1 MDPLG
6 KSDPAEASAPPRQRE
21 RRRWQRSIPSR
32 EHVKPPSLPA
42 LHPLSLSTREL
53 PAAEQLVAWQALME
67 PLVAI
72 SLPDGVGPADG
83 FPADHTA
90 WNLGGMLLVQQSVR
104 AHGYIRS
111 AAKIRSSSID
121 HWCLALLRSG
131 RTWTEVDGRVA
142 EGRPGSVEFR
152 SLGQAFRGRTT
163 GSESVCLY
171 LPRDRLARVAATADA
186 RNNAILSGNFVDLLT
201 DYVYGVVERLS
212 SLTTEDLP
220 RIVQAMSDI
229 IAAGLA
235 AGGDREVASAQISNL
250 ALVERARRYVQ
261 NHLNV
266 ADLAPDDISRALGV
280 SRTRLYQLFESS
292 GGVVAYV
299 QKRRLMAAHDLLGD
313 PTDERRIV
321 DIAEACGFTSAANFS
336 RAFSK
341 EFGYSPREARSALA
355 TTRFAGANSHAA
367 RQQISSFEEWLKML
381 GT

>member
-1 MDPLG
+1 M
-6 KSDPAEASAPPRQRE
+6 KSKPCHWPMQLTQSGIGWACQNEMTGTRWTRSEADPAEASAAEPTE
-21 RRRWQRSIPSR
+21 RRRWQRRSR
-32 EHVKPPSLPA
+32 RQHVNRVTSGTSSA
-42 LHPLSLSTREL
+42 EFSTREL

-142 EGRPGSVEFR
+142 EGRPGSVDFR

-266 ADLAPDDISRALGV
+266 ADLAQTIFPALLA
-280 SRTRLYQLFESS
+280 SLAHASTSCLNQ
-292 GGVVAYV
+292 
-299 QKRRLMAAHDLLGD
+299 AAGLLL
-313 PTDERRIV
+313 T
-321 DIAEACGFTSAANFS
+321 F
-336 RAFSK
+336 
-341 EFGYSPREARSALA
+341 RSV
-355 TTRFAGANSHAA
+355 G
-367 RQQISSFEEWLKML
+367 
-381 GT
+381 